1 MYGRDLPDYSESTS
15 TSVRL
20 FIPRGMPDKKMV
32 ALISEEQQKTGA
44 PVSLNALFV
53 LNALKHSRRMSLSEI
68 SAECNIPETKLRPT
82 VERLTE
88 AGIIDGMG
96 NGRGRVYVLSAKAYK
111 DPAQYVRQTD
121 IDVIRYSE
129 LIIKL
134 AQTKEYITRK
144 DVIDLLHV
152 SGPQAYR
159 LLKKLENSKQLTRNG
174 NTSAARYAIAK

>member
-96 NGRGRVYVLSAKAYK
+96 NGRGRVYVWSAKAYQHH
-111 DPAQYVRQTD
+111 DQYVRQTD
-121 IDVIRYSE
+121 IDVIRYPE
-129 LIIKL
+129 QMIKL
-134 AQTKEYITRK
+134 APTKEYITRK